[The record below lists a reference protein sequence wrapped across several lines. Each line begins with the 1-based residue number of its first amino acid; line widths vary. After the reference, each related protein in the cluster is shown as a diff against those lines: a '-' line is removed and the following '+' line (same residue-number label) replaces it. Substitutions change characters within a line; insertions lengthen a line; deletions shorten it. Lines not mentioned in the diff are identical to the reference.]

1 LWAFPAVE
9 YPDDISCFD
18 DHDVQDESQTELFLD
33 IVGDDEPVKM
43 EESQICEASNS
54 ARHNFV
60 ENRPISPSTT
70 TLNRDTDV
78 KCEEFDVDEFLS
90 NENDDII
97 CPSSPDSEPVSPSN
111 ATIIEID
118 NSFQMQS
125 ATTESSVVGKPAHDG
140 YRIMTGDFIDDEFL
154 LSSCATS
161 DLNNACNITDVD
173 DPFSELFPSLL
184 SV

>member
-1 LWAFPAVE
+1 MSPEHAVE
-9 YPDDISCFD
+9 YPNDNSCFN

-33 IVGDDEPVKM
+33 VIGDNEPIKM
-43 EESQICEASNS
+43 EESQISEASNTTGQV
-54 ARHNFV
+54 FV
-60 ENRPISPSTT
+60 ENKPISPYATII
-70 TLNRDTDV
+70 RETDI

-90 NENDDII
+90 NETNDII

-111 ATIIEID
+111 STVIEID
-118 NSFQMQS
+118 SSFKMHS
-125 ATTESSVVGKPAHDG
+125 TKTESSVVGETADDG
-140 YRIMTGDFIDDEFL
+140 YRMTAGNFIDDEFL

-161 DLNNACNITDVD
+161 DLNNTCDITDVD